1 MSLGTLFATQQIRSV
16 PPKAIIK
23 HYGLDV
29 KISDKEDP
37 LYTKNFPI
45 AKIPAFI
52 GPKGL
57 KLHEVIPITINLVQQ
72 AEENSPLLGKTQRDF
87 IEILKWLSFTN
98 SEVLVA
104 FANAIKP
111 IRGDVPFNKKVV
123 EDNYNQLVKLSQIY
137 ENRLVNYTFLVGE
150 RLTLADV
157 FSAALLVRPFENF
170 FDAEWRKQYPN
181 TARWFRTIVSLPIL
195 KDIVGDVPFIAK
207 KIALVP
213 ANKEKK
219 EQKSKEAAAPK
230 KKQAAAPKAAA
241 EVDDAPVEEKKPK
254 HPLELLGKAANPLD
268 NWKRVYSN
276 EDTRPKAIP
285 WFWENQWNPEEW
297 SMWKLDYKYNE
308 ELEKTFMTN
317 NQIGGFFARLSAS
330 TKYLFGCLVVYGVDN
345 DNGITGAFLV
355 RGQEYAPAFDV
366 APDWD
371 TYNYTKLNPE
381 NPDDKKFIENMFAWD
396 EPVIVNGEKK
406 EIADGKVFK

>member
-1 MSLGTLFATQQIRSV
+1 MSVSPRSQFLVTFVKHFKLDIKVSSELYESFPVDFPVKKLPVLVSAKGEKMCETVAILMYLLSLV
-16 PPKAIIK
+16 PDNK
-23 HYGLDV
+23 
-29 KISDKEDP
+29 
-37 LYTKNFPI
+37 
-45 AKIPAFI
+45 
-52 GPKGL
+52 
-57 KLHEVIPITINLVQQ
+57 
-72 AEENSPLLGKTQRDF
+72 LLGKNPFEYSQ
-87 IEILKWLSFTN
+87 ILKYVLWANNEILPSYIYPVMMAKGMKPYNKRSFD
-98 SEVLVA
+98 EGI
-104 FANAIKP
+104 ANLEKFTALL
-111 IRGDVPFNKKVV
+111 
-123 EDNYNQLVKLSQIY
+123 EA
-137 ENRLVNYTFLVGE
+137 RLANYTYLVGE
-150 RLTLADV
+150 RISIADLINAHHFAV
-157 FSAALLVRPFENF
+157 IYATVGAKPFT
-170 FDAEWRKQYPN
+170 KKYPN
-181 TARWFRTIVSLPIL
+181 VYRWFLTVY
-195 KDIVGDVPFIAK
+195 KNAFFGDAQFTVAAEPLAFQPPK
-207 KIALVP
+207 
-213 ANKEKK
+213 KEKK
-219 EQKSKEAAAPK
+219 EAAPKKEAAAPK
-230 KKQAAAPKAAA
+230 AAPA
-241 EVDDAPVEEKKPK
+241 DDAPVEEKKPK

-297 SMWKLDYKYNE
+297 SLWKLDYKYNE

-381 NPDDKKFIENMFAWD
+381 NEEDKKFIENMFAWD
-396 EPVIVNGEKK
+396 EPVTVNGEKK